1 MIKKL
6 NENKTHILQ
15 SSKRLTETAL
25 NTVDGVVTKATTEV
39 DTYINPL
46 RTSVLNRFPILFSL
60 LTTFGVATTFL
71 GFEKIVSTIPLLDQH
86 HIIMLILGIS
96 ILAATGTLYKKLS

>member
-6 NENKTHILQ
+6 NDNKTQILQ

-25 NTVDGVVTKATTEV
+25 NTVDGVMTKATTEV
-39 DTYINPL
+39 DTYISPL
-46 RTSVLNRFPILFSL
+46 RTSVLKRFPILFSL
-60 LTTFGVATTFL
+60 LTTLGVATTFL
-71 GFEKIVSTIPLLDQH
+71 GFEKIVSNITFLDQNPLL
-86 HIIMLILGIS
+86 MLILGIS

>member
-6 NENKTHILQ
+6 NENKSQILQ

-25 NTVDGVVTKATTEV
+25 NTVDGVMTKATTEV
-39 DTYINPL
+39 NTYISPI
-46 RTSVLNRFPILFSL
+46 RTSVLKRFPILFSL
-60 LTTFGVATTFL
+60 LTTLGVATTFL
-71 GFEKIVSTIPLLDQH
+71 GFEKIVSTIPFLDQNP
-86 HIIMLILGIS
+86 IVMLILGIN

>member
-6 NENKTHILQ
+6 NDNKTQILQ

-25 NTVDGVVTKATTEV
+25 NTVDGVMTKATTEV
-39 DTYINPL
+39 DTYISPL
-46 RTSVLNRFPILFSL
+46 RTSVLKRFPILFSL
-60 LTTFGVATTFL
+60 LTTLGVATTFL
-71 GFEKIVSTIPLLDQH
+71 GFEKIVSNIPFLDQNPLL
-86 HIIMLILGIS
+86 MLILGIS

>member
-1 MIKKL
+1 MIKKI
-6 NENKTHILQ
+6 NDNKTQILQ

-39 DTYINPL
+39 DTYISPI
-46 RTSVLNRFPILFSL
+46 RSSVLRRFPVLFSL
-60 LTTFGVATTFL
+60 LTTLGVATTFL
-71 GFEKIVSTIPLLDQH
+71 GFEKIVSTIPVLDKNPV
-86 HIIMLILGIS
+86 IMLILGII

>member
-6 NENKTHILQ
+6 NENKTQILQ

-25 NTVDGVVTKATTEV
+25 NTASGVVTKATTEV
-39 DTYINPL
+39 DTYLSPI
-46 RTSVLNRFPILFSL
+46 RTSVLKRFPILCSL

-71 GFEKIVSTIPLLDQH
+71 GFEKIVSNVPFLDQNP
-86 HIIMLILGIS
+86 IIMLILGIS

>member
-1 MIKKL
+1 MLEKL
-6 NENKTHILQ
+6 NENKTQILQ

-25 NTVDGVVTKATTEV
+25 TTVDGVVNKETARM
-39 DTYINPL
+39 DSYISPI
-46 RTSVLNRFPILFSL
+46 RTSVLKRFPILFSL

-71 GFEKIVSTIPLLDQH
+71 GFEKIVSTIPLFDQNPFV
-86 HIIMLILGIS
+86 MLILGIS